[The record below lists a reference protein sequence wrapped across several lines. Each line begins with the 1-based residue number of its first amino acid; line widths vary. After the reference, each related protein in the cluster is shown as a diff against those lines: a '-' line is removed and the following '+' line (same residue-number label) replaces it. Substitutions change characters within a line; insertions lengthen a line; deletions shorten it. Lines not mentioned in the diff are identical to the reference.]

1 MAAEKKGFVLYF
13 DACDGVMTLP
23 PEQRGWLL
31 SAVCDFAKACAGD
44 PGASFQAT
52 VEKFTEMR
60 PETVMAC
67 RFLCDTIQRDTGK
80 WHTRREHLS
89 RAAREREERRGG
101 REIAEMR
108 RYAQELRQN
117 RAPQGGRPG
126 EAWDYVE

>member
-13 DACDGVMTLP
+13 DACKELESLE
-23 PEQRGWLL
+23 PEQRGWVLT
-31 SAVCDFAKACAGD
+31 AAYRFALACAE
-44 PGASFQAT
+44 Q
-52 VEKFTEMR
+52 ETEAAVVLNSIHQLT
-60 PETVMAC
+60 PEARMAC

-117 RAPQGGRPG
+117 RAGGSPG

>member
-52 VEKFTEMR
+52 VEKFPEMR
-60 PETVMAC
+60 PE
-67 RFLCDTIQRDTGK
+67 
-80 WHTRREHLS
+80 TRREHLS

-117 RAPQGGRPG
+117 RAGGSPG